1 MFGIGMPE
9 MIVILA
15 VALIV
20 IGPSK
25 LPDLARSLGK
35 AMREFKK
42 ATNDLK
48 SAVNLDTDLK
58 DIRRTIDDVK
68 VNVRD
73 AAESYIDKA
82 PAESVPAAEPE
93 KKDEQPPV
101 PVTEAA
107 TAAPAEAERPDENVT
122 ADGKTGND

>member
-20 IGPSK
+20 LGPKK
-25 LPDLARSLGK
+25 LPEIARSLGK

-48 SAVNLDTDLK
+48 SAINLDTDLK
-58 DIRRTIDDVK
+58 DIRDTIDDVK
-68 VNVRD
+68 GDVRNM
-73 AAESYIDKA
+73 AESYIDKA
-82 PAESVPAAEPE
+82 PAETGPVAEQENKTDQTP
-93 KKDEQPPV
+93 
-101 PVTEAA
+101 
-107 TAAPAEAERPDENVT
+107 APASAQLADSVT
-122 ADGKTGND
+122 ADKGTA